1 MTIKSHEPI
10 LKNAGLTATE
20 VRERL
25 RRYGLNA
32 LPETK
37 PPSFGE
43 VFLRQFLSPLIYIL
57 LIAALVSL
65 FLSDVTDALF
75 IGVVLL
81 GNGIIGAAQEYS
93 AGRAAAALKA
103 LEQPHA
109 VVIRDGV
116 TQEIDAKFLVPD
128 DLVLLGAGGRVPADV
143 RLIEQTD
150 LQCDESLLTGE
161 SMPVKKAVDAYAF
174 AGSIVIRGRGRGIV
188 TTTGLETEIG
198 KIAKQ
203 IAKRSIS
210 EPPLMI
216 RMRQFTHNIAV
227 AVGIASAV
235 LIVMGL
241 LRDMPMKEL
250 FMMVVGLS
258 VSAIP
263 EGLPIAI
270 SVALAISMRRMAKAH
285 VIVRH
290 MPAVESLGSCTMIAT
305 DKTGTL
311 TMNELTVTDLRLPDG
326 TVLECE
332 TGQDISACHIHS
344 QGKES
349 SEQAMRLLR
358 AAALPNEG
366 KLLKEKEHWQAIG
379 DTVDVALLAA
389 AHKGKVKQEE
399 LLEHFPPVMR
409 IPYEP
414 DLKYAASFH
423 SRENHVHIFVKGA
436 PESIIAMCDQM
447 ELAGMAAPIDRA
459 ALLAQKE
466 ELTSQGLRVLA
477 FAEGIITEEDDGDYG
492 HRHLV
497 NLTFLG
503 MAGMQDPIRPEVPA
517 AIAACH
523 AAGIKIV
530 MVTGDD
536 PKTASVIASHAGLEV
551 GDGQVITGT
560 DIRQAEEKSQEALD
574 NLTRNACIY
583 ARVEPTQ
590 KLTIVLSLA
599 RNGHFVAVTGDGVND
614 APALKHAHVGVA
626 MGKKG
631 TDVAKESAD
640 IILTDDNFAS
650 IVAGIREGRV
660 AYANIR
666 KVIFMLISTGAAEVV
681 LFLLAMFVGTPM
693 PLLAVQLLW
702 LNLVTNGIQDVALA
716 CEKAEGD
723 ELNYP
728 PRKPREA
735 IFDRIMIRRIVY
747 SVVVMGGGGFT
758 VFYLLL
764 EQGYAEAQARNMLLL
779 LFVLF
784 ENFQTLNSRSEHKSV
799 FRHSLLTNPLL
810 LVGVLAAQGLHIA
823 AMYLPGISSVL
834 SIAPVTIHEWG
845 MLLLVASSLLVVME
859 LGKLLGHVKNH
870 APHKDVLNGRKISD
884 ILRELPDQFS
894 TPDITVGEL
903 RDALSGRAYGIL
915 LLVLTLPTLIPI
927 PTPGLSAILGAPLTL
942 ITFQLMLGLETPWLP
957 KFIARRR
964 INRNH
969 LRRVCTWVIPY
980 LEKLERI
987 IRPRLNFLVRPPSN
1001 YFIALLCAILSLM
1014 IMLPIPFSNVVPALA
1029 IFLFAIG
1036 ILQRDGLF
1044 VIFGMIVTL
1053 ISAAVIIAF
1062 SNALFLSIIQFM
1074 GLSLPSV

>member
-1 MTIKSHEPI
+1 MTVESSERI
-10 LKNAGLTATE
+10 LKNAGLTAQE
-20 VRERL
+20 AQEKL
-25 RRYGLNA
+25 RQYGENA

-37 PPSFGE
+37 PPSFGLI
-43 VFLRQFLSPLIYIL
+43 FLRQFLSPLIYIL

-81 GNGIIGAAQEYS
+81 VNGIIGAVQEYS
-93 AGRAAAALKA
+93 AGRAAATLKA

-109 VVIRDGV
+109 VVVRDRA
-116 TQEIDAKFLVPD
+116 TQEIDAKLLVPG
-128 DLVLLGAGGRVPADV
+128 DLVLLEAGGRVPADV
-143 RLIEQTD
+143 RLVEQTD
-150 LQCDESLLTGE
+150 FQCDESLLTGE
-161 SMPVKKAVDAYAF
+161 SLPVKKAVDAYAF

-188 TTTGLETEIG
+188 TATGLSTEIG
-198 KIAKQ
+198 KIARQ

-216 RMRQFTHNIAV
+216 RMRQFTRNIAV

-241 LRDMPMKEL
+241 LRGMPLKEL

-285 VIVRH
+285 VIVRN

-326 TVLECE
+326 TALQCE
-332 TGQDISACHIHS
+332 TGQDISACRIHS
-344 QGKES
+344 GGKES
-349 SEQAMRLLR
+349 SEQAMSLLR
-358 AAALPNEG
+358 AATLPNEG
-366 KLLKEKEHWQAIG
+366 KLLKEEDRWQAIG

-389 AHKGKVKQEE
+389 AHKGGVKQEE
-399 LLEHFPPVMR
+399 LLEHYPPVMR

-423 SRENHVHIFVKGA
+423 QREAKVHIFVKGA
-436 PESIIAMCDQM
+436 PESIIAMCDRM
-447 ELAGMAAPIDRA
+447 ELAGVEAPIDRA

-466 ELTSQGLRVLA
+466 ELASQGLRVLA
-477 FAEGIITEEDDGDYG
+477 FAEGVITEEDDGAYG
-492 HRHLV
+492 HHHLV

-503 MAGMQDPIRPEVPA
+503 MVGMQDPIRPEVPA
-517 AIAACH
+517 AIRACH
-523 AAGIKIV
+523 AAGIKVV

-536 PKTASVIASHAGLEV
+536 PKTASVIARHAGLEV
-551 GDGQVITGT
+551 GDGEVITGA
-560 DIRQAEEKSQEALD
+560 DIRQAEENGQEAL
-574 NLTRNACIY
+574 NSLTRNACIY

-614 APALKHAHVGVA
+614 APALKHANVGVA

-666 KVIFMLISTGAAEVV
+666 KVIFMLISTGTAEVV
-681 LFLLAMFVGTPM
+681 LFLLAMAIGTPM

-728 PRKPREA
+728 PRKPGEA
-735 IFDRIMIRRIVY
+735 IFDRVMIRRIIY
-747 SVVVMGGGGFT
+747 SVAVMGGGGFA
-758 VFYLLL
+758 VFHWLLAH
-764 EQGYAEAQARNMLLL
+764 GYEIAQARNMLLL

-784 ENFQTLNSRSEHKSV
+784 ENFQTFNSRSEHQSV
-799 FRHSLLTNPLL
+799 FRHALLANPLL
-810 LVGVLAAQGLHIA
+810 LIGVLAAQGLHIA
-823 AMYLPGISSVL
+823 AMYLPGLNSVL
-834 SIAPVTIHEWG
+834 SIAPVSLHEWG
-845 MLLLVASSLLVVME
+845 MLLLIASSLLVVME
-859 LGKLLGHVKNH
+859 LGKWLKHVKKH
-870 APHKDVLNGRKISD
+870 SPHKDILNGRKISD
-884 ILRELPDQFS
+884 ILRTLPNQFLTS
-894 TPDITVGEL
+894 KITVGEL
-903 RDALSGRAYGIL
+903 KNALSGRAYGIL
-915 LLVLTLPTLIPI
+915 LLVVTLPTLIPI
-927 PTPGLSAILGAPLTL
+927 PTPGLSAVLGAPLTL

-957 KFIARRR
+957 KFVARRS
-964 INRNH
+964 INREH
-969 LRRVCTWVIPY
+969 LRRICTWVIPY
-980 LEKLERI
+980 IEKLERI
-987 IRPRLNFLVRPPSN
+987 ISPRLNFLVRPPASH
-1001 YFIALLCAILSLM
+1001 FIALLCVILSLM
-1014 IMLPIPFSNVVPALA
+1014 IMLPIPFSNVLPALA

-1036 ILQRDGLF
+1036 SLQRDGLF
-1044 VIFGMIVTL
+1044 VIFGIIVTL
-1053 ISAAVIIAF
+1053 ISAAVILAF
-1062 SNALFLSIIQFM
+1062 SSAILLSISKF
-1074 GLSLPSV
+1074 LDF